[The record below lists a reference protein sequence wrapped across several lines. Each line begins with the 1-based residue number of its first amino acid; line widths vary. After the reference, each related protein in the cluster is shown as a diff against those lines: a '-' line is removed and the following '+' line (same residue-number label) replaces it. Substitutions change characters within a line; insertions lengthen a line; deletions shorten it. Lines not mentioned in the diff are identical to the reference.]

1 MIYTL
6 IGFFA
11 GIIGGMGMGGG
22 TILIPALIM
31 FVNIDPKIAQSI
43 NLLSSIPMA
52 IFALIIHIKNKNVV
66 LKLVIPIALFGVL
79 SKLTTLVDITS
90 RFASPSFTTDK
101 SPECPLNALKPA
113 TSPSF
118 IFEISSETVALHFGP
133 SIRCVIVFGARYRLS
148 TTRLVSKRKYP
159 GRSVSDHLSSTGL

>member
-1 MIYTL
+1 MIYTI

-11 GIIGGMGMGGG
+11 GVIGGMGMGGG

-66 LKLVIPIALFGVL
+66 KLPNDIEAWDSPVPGSFLGSIYIAHILHPDKITKDFYESCVTQFYKNFYGFTP
-79 SKLTTLVDITS
+79 SK
-90 RFASPSFTTDK
+90 
-101 SPECPLNALKPA
+101 
-113 TSPSF
+113 
-118 IFEISSETVALHFGP
+118 
-133 SIRCVIVFGARYRLS
+133 
-148 TTRLVSKRKYP
+148 
-159 GRSVSDHLSSTGL
+159 

>member
-1 MIYTL
+1 MIYTI

-11 GIIGGMGMGGG
+11 GVIGGMGMGGG

-66 LKLVIPIALFGVL
+66 LGVL
-79 SKLTTLVDITS
+79 GSIAGAFLANYLSSEV
-90 RFASPSFTTDK
+90 
-101 SPECPLNALKPA
+101 LKKA
-113 TSPSF
+113 F
-118 IFEISSETVALHFGP
+118 GIFLFVVGCFEIKKGFSQ
-133 SIRCVIVFGARYRLS
+133 
-148 TTRLVSKRKYP
+148 RKVKKCP
-159 GRSVSDHLSSTGL
+159 K